1 MRPLLRWAGSKKQL
15 LGVLRPYWERSLAS
29 RYIEPFAGSAALFFD
44 LAPPAALLGDMNE
57 TLVNFYQC
65 LQADARQVYELSMS
79 WDCDEATYYRIRNL
93 FKSETDKVHRSAMF
107 FYLNRNCFN
116 GIYRTNTDGHFN
128 VPFSGTKTGAMPS
141 WGEITDAVSL
151 LRSARVEASTFLSLI
166 EENVR
171 AGDFVYLDPPY
182 AVENRRV
189 FVQYNAQTF
198 GLSDLQQ
205 LADVLHCIDAV
216 GAKFVLS
223 YAVSTEALHFFRHW
237 PMRRVSCQRNV
248 SGFTDHRR
256 KAMEFVISN
265 VDVAEAQ

>member
-15 LGVLRPYWERSLAS
+15 LGVLRPYWQRSLAS

-65 LQADARQVYELSMS
+65 LQVDAARVYELSTS
-79 WDCDEATYYRIRNL
+79 WDCDESTYYGIRSL
-93 FKSETDKVHRSAMF
+93 FKLETDIVRRSAMF

-128 VPFSGTKTGAMPS
+128 VPFSGRKTGAMPS
-141 WGEITDAVSL
+141 WEEVTGAVNL
-151 LRSARVEASTFLSLI
+151 LRSASVKASNFSSLI

-171 AGDFVYLDPPY
+171 AGDFLYLDPPY

-205 LADVLHCIDAV
+205 LADMLHCIDAL
-216 GAKFVLS
+216 GAKFVMS
-223 YAVSTEALHFFRHW
+223 YAVSTEALHLFRRW
-237 PMRRVSCQRNV
+237 PMRRVRCQRNV

-256 KAMEFVISN
+256 KAMELLISN
-265 VDVAEAQ
+265 VDVTEAQ